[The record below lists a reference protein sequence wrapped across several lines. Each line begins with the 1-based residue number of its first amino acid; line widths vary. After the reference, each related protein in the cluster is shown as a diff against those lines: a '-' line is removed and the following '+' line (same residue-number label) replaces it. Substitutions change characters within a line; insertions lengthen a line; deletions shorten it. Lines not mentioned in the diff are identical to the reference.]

1 MTCAI
6 PKWVNEEFLLSKYIF
21 TWNSS
26 QGCLKDSSLSWN
38 LLKQNVHYLF
48 YYFQSGRGWNGSMQ
62 MDAGG
67 NSFVQRQYD
76 VIKSQSSALA
86 AARLSRPRLLLFASN
101 LFLSPRLVSLILSAE
116 CRVPPLPPSSFLEI
130 VDDRRWSQSW
140 LYLLRARAISNTPP
154 HLPAHSGWLKTHR
167 LNPVESIA
175 DKNANRQSL
184 SSSPPFTLLAF
195 VPLLL
200 AQLCRE
206 WQL

>member
-1 MTCAI
+1 MCQTVE
-6 PKWVNEEFLLSKYIF
+6 KWLVRFQNEFMKNSY
-21 TWNSS
+21 WDSS
-26 QGCLKDSSLSWN
+26 QGCLKASSLSWN

-48 YYFQSGRGWNGSMQ
+48 YYFSSGRGWNGSMQ

-67 NSFVQRQYD
+67 NSFVQTQSD

-86 AARLSRPRLLLFASN
+86 AARLSRPRLPLFASN

-116 CRVPPLPPSSFLEI
+116 FPPLTPSPFLEI
-130 VDDRRWSQSW
+130 VDDQRWSQSW
-140 LYLLRARAISNTPP
+140 LYLLRARSISNTPP

-167 LNPVESIA
+167 LDPVESIA
-175 DKNANRQSL
+175 DKNANWQSF
-184 SSSPPFTLLAF
+184 SSSPPFTLLVF

>member
-1 MTCAI
+1 MQMCQTVVE
-6 PKWVNEEFLLSKYIF
+6 KWLVRFRNELMKNSYWANTFF
-21 TWNSS
+21 AWNSS

-116 CRVPPLPPSSFLEI
+116 CRVPPS
-130 VDDRRWSQSW
+130 
-140 LYLLRARAISNTPP
+140 
-154 HLPAHSGWLKTHR
+154 LPAPSWR
-167 LNPVESIA
+167 LWMTGV
-175 DKNANRQSL
+175 DRSL
-184 SSSPPFTLLAF
+184 GFISSELGPSQTLLHTS
-195 VPLLL
+195 
-200 AQLCRE
+200 QLILVDLRLTDSI
-206 WQL
+206 QLSR